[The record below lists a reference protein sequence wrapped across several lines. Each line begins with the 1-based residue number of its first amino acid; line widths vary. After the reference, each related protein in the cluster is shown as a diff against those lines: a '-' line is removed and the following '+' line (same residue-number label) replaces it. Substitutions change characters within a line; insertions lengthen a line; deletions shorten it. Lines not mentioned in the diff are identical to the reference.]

1 MLRCNAFNTCSFWVP
16 GESGNLR
23 ACNKESE
30 FATMPETPRILLI
43 EDDVRLAKLIK
54 AYLVAQGFL
63 VAIEGRGDTGSA
75 RILAEQP
82 DLVILDLMLPGMDG
96 LEVCRTV
103 RRGYSGP
110 VLMLT
115 AREDD
120 TDQIIGLELGADDY
134 VKKPV
139 EPRVLLARIR
149 ALLRR
154 FVQSQHNS
162 RIDSDKVEEL
172 VFGNLRINQ
181 ASQTATLCDLS
192 VDLTSNE
199 FALLW
204 ILAMNGGRTLDR
216 DMLFRETRGIA
227 YDGLDRSVD
236 IAISR
241 LRKKLGDN
249 PTKPWRI
256 KTVWGLGYLFV
267 KDAWDTGDL
276 RSGGQR

>member
-1 MLRCNAFNTCSFWVP
+1 MS
-16 GESGNLR
+16 
-23 ACNKESE
+23 
-30 FATMPETPRILLI
+30 ETPHILLI

-54 AYLVAQGFL
+54 AYLVTQGFI
-63 VAIEGRGDTGSA
+63 VAIEGRGDTGST
-75 RILAEQP
+75 RIIAEQP
-82 DLVILDLMLPGMDG
+82 DLVILDLMLPGIDG
-96 LEVCRTV
+96 MEVCRTV
-103 RRGYSGP
+103 RQKYSGP

-120 TDQIIGLELGADDY
+120 TDQVVGLELGADDY

-154 FVQSQHNS
+154 VSQPQQNS
-162 RIDSDKVEEL
+162 RGDLDKVEEL
-172 VFGNLRINQ
+172 VFGALRINH
-181 ASQTATLCDLS
+181 ASQTATLAG
-192 VDLTSNE
+192 VPADLTSNE

-204 ILAMNGGRTLDR
+204 ILAVNGGRTLDR
-216 DMLFRETRGIA
+216 EVLFRETRGIA

-267 KDAWDTGDL
+267 KDAWDDNSVGGDYQ
-276 RSGGQR
+276 G

>member
-1 MLRCNAFNTCSFWVP
+1 
-16 GESGNLR
+16 
-23 ACNKESE
+23 
-30 FATMPETPRILLI
+30 MPETPRILLI

-54 AYLVAQGFL
+54 AYLAAQGFL
-63 VAIEGRGDTGSA
+63 VGIEGRGDSGST
-75 RILAEQP
+75 RILAERP

-96 LEVCRTV
+96 LTVCRTV
-103 RRGYSGP
+103 RQEYFGP
-110 VLMLT
+110 ILMLT

-120 TDQIIGLELGADDY
+120 TDQVVGLEIGADDD

-154 FVQSQHNS
+154 FNQPPQNG
-162 RIDSDKVEEL
+162 RAEPDNVEEL
-172 VFGNLRINQ
+172 VFGSLRISQ
-181 ASQTATLCDLS
+181 ASQTATLCG
-192 VDLTSNE
+192 VPADLTSNE

-204 ILAMNGGRTLDR
+204 ILAVNGGRTLDR
-216 DMLFRETRGIA
+216 EVLFRQTRGIA

-236 IAISR
+236 IAVSR

-249 PTKPWRI
+249 TAKPWRI

-267 KDAWDTGDL
+267 KDAWDDNDN
-276 RSGGQR
+276 RSGCCK